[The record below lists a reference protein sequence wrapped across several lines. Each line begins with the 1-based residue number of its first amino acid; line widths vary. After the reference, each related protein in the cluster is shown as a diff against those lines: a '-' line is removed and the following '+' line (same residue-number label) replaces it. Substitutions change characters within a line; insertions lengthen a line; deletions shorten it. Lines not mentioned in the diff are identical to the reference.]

1 MAGLGNYMAKYFY
14 EARSL
19 AGELKS
25 GILEAKDEHEL
36 SRILRQEGYLL
47 VKASSEGETL
57 QKKKFE
63 ISVPFLA
70 KVGLKEKMFFTRNL
84 RVMIASGLPLPRSL
98 KILSEQTKN
107 QKFKEAIRDVSEQIT
122 KGESF
127 SKALSRHSDIFSEL
141 FQNMIKVGEEAG
153 TLEEVLKVLTEQME
167 RENEM
172 KSKII
177 GAMIYPIVIIAAMIG
192 IGILMLIMVVPK
204 LAETFKELNVELPP
218 TTKFV
223 IFLGTFM
230 AEKWYLFIL
239 LIIVFLILFRILLR
253 TKFGKNAI
261 DGLVL
266 KLPIVSPIIK
276 KTNSASTTRTLSSL
290 IVAGVPIVRAL
301 EIISRTLGNV
311 YFRKAMAEAAEK
323 VKKGGKL
330 FEALK
335 PYQNLYPL
343 LVIQMIE
350 IGEETGETS
359 IILSKLADFFEEEVT
374 NTTKNMTAI
383 IEPILMLFIGGVVGF
398 FAISMVQPMYSMLQA
413 IK

>member
-1 MAGLGNYMAKYFY
+1 MAKYFY

-19 AGELKS
+19 TGELKS

-47 VKASSEGETL
+47 VSANPEGKTL

-63 ISVPFLA
+63 ISIPFLA
-70 KVGLKEKMFFTRNL
+70 RVGLKEKMFFTRNL

-107 QKFKEAIRDVSEQIT
+107 QKFKEAIRDVGEQII

-127 SKALSRHSDIFSEL
+127 SKALSRHPDIFSEL
-141 FQNMIKVGEEAG
+141 FQNMVKVGEEAG

-172 KSKII
+172 KSKIM
-177 GAMIYPIVIIAAMIG
+177 GAMIYPAVIIAAMTG

-204 LAETFKELNVELPP
+204 LAETFKELNIELPP

-223 IFLGTFM
+223 IFLGTFL

-253 TKFGKNAI
+253 TKFGRNAI
-261 DGLVL
+261 DGLFL
-266 KLPIVSPIIK
+266 KLPIISPIIK

-359 IILSKLADFFEEEVT
+359 TILSKLADFFEEEVT

>member
-1 MAGLGNYMAKYFY
+1 MAKYFY

-19 AGELKS
+19 TGELKS

-36 SRILRQEGYLL
+36 SRILRQDGYLL
-47 VKASSEGETL
+47 VKVSSEGETI
-57 QKKKFE
+57 KKKKLE
-63 ISVPFLA
+63 ISIPFLA

-127 SKALSRHSDIFSEL
+127 SKALSLHPDIFSEL
-141 FQNMIKVGEEAG
+141 FQNMVKVGEEAG

-177 GAMIYPIVIIAAMIG
+177 GAMIYPAVIIAAMIG

-204 LAETFKELNVELPP
+204 LAETFKELNIELPP

-223 IFLGTFM
+223 MFLGTFL

-239 LIIVFLILFRILLR
+239 IVIVFLILFRILLR
-253 TKFGKNAI
+253 TKFGKNLI

-359 IILSKLADFFEEEVT
+359 TILSKLADFFEEEVT

>member
-1 MAGLGNYMAKYFY
+1 VAKYLY

-19 AGELKS
+19 TGELKS

-36 SRILRQEGYLL
+36 SRILRQDGYLL
-47 VKASSEGETL
+47 VKVSSEGETL
-57 QKKKFE
+57 KKKKFE
-63 ISVPFLA
+63 ISIPFLA

-127 SKALSRHSDIFSEL
+127 SNALSRHPDIFSEL
-141 FQNMIKVGEEAG
+141 FQNMVKVGEEAG

-177 GAMIYPIVIIAAMIG
+177 GAMIYPAVIIAAMIG

-204 LAETFKELNVELPP
+204 LAETFKELNIELPP

-223 IFLGTFM
+223 MFLGTFL

-239 LIIVFLILFRILLR
+239 IVVVFLILFRILLR
-253 TKFGKNAI
+253 TKLGKNLI

-359 IILSKLADFFEEEVT
+359 AILSKLADFFEEEVT

>member
-1 MAGLGNYMAKYFY
+1 VAKYFY

-19 AGELKS
+19 TGELKS

-36 SRILRQEGYLL
+36 SRILRQDGYLL
-47 VKASSEGETL
+47 VKVSSEGETL
-57 QKKKFE
+57 KKKKFE
-63 ISVPFLA
+63 ISIPFLA

-84 RVMIASGLPLPRSL
+84 KVMIASGLPLPRSL

-127 SKALSRHSDIFSEL
+127 SKALSLHPDIFSEL

-177 GAMIYPIVIIAAMIG
+177 GAMIYPAVIIAAMIG

-204 LAETFKELNVELPP
+204 LAETFKELNIELPP

-223 IFLGTFM
+223 MFLGTFL

-239 LIIVFLILFRILLR
+239 IVIVFLILFRILLR
-253 TKFGKNAI
+253 TKFGKNLI

-359 IILSKLADFFEEEVT
+359 TILSKLADFFEEEVT

>member
-1 MAGLGNYMAKYFY
+1 VAKYFY

-19 AGELKS
+19 TGELKS

-36 SRILRQEGYLL
+36 SRILRQDGYLL
-47 VKASSEGETL
+47 VKVSSEGETI
-57 QKKKFE
+57 KKKKLE
-63 ISVPFLA
+63 ISIPFLA

-127 SKALSRHSDIFSEL
+127 SKALSLHPDIFSEL
-141 FQNMIKVGEEAG
+141 FQNMVKVGEEAG

-177 GAMIYPIVIIAAMIG
+177 GAMIYPAVIIAAMIG

-204 LAETFKELNVELPP
+204 LAETFKELNIELPP

-223 IFLGTFM
+223 MFLGTFL

-239 LIIVFLILFRILLR
+239 IVIVFLILFRILLR
-253 TKFGKNAI
+253 TKFGKNLI

-359 IILSKLADFFEEEVT
+359 TILSKLADFFEEEVT

>member
-1 MAGLGNYMAKYFY
+1 MAKYFY

-19 AGELKS
+19 TGELKS

-36 SRILRQEGYLL
+36 SRILRQDGYLL
-47 VKASSEGETL
+47 VKVSSEGETI
-57 QKKKFE
+57 KKKKLE
-63 ISVPFLA
+63 ISIPFLA

-84 RVMIASGLPLPRSL
+84 KVMIASGLPLPRSL

-127 SKALSRHSDIFSEL
+127 SKALSLHPDIFSEL
-141 FQNMIKVGEEAG
+141 FQNMVKVGEEAG

-177 GAMIYPIVIIAAMIG
+177 GAMIYPAVIIAAMIG

-204 LAETFKELNVELPP
+204 LAETFKELNIELPP

-223 IFLGTFM
+223 MFLGTFL

-239 LIIVFLILFRILLR
+239 IVIVFLILFRILLR
-253 TKFGKNAI
+253 TKFGKNLI

-359 IILSKLADFFEEEVT
+359 TILSKLADFFEEEVT